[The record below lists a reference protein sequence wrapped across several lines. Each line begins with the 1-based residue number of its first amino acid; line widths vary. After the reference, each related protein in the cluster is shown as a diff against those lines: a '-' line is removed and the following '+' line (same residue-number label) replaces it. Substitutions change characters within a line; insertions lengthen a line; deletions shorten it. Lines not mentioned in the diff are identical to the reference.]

1 MLYRVVRI
9 LRFITERSHNM
20 IQKKSLGAMKGLM
33 ILGALLLLAAGCSS
47 SAVKYGSARI
57 SSRPEGAEVINLKDE
72 SNLGVTPVNVSFGGK
87 GDTAEFV
94 TVQLRKPGYIDRIT
108 SFWINRR
115 HKTKQDADDQAI
127 DISVE
132 LEKQSG
138 N

>member
-1 MLYRVVRI
+1 MKRLVVLAGI
-9 LRFITERSHNM
+9 M
-20 IQKKSLGAMKGLM
+20 
-33 ILGALLLLAAGCSS
+33 LLAAGCSAP
-47 SAVKYGSARI
+47 AVKYGSARI

-72 SNLGVTPVNVSFGGK
+72 SNLGVTPVNVSFGGD
-87 GDTAEFV
+87 GDTAEYV

-115 HKTKQDADDQAI
+115 HASQQEADDQAI

-132 LEKQSG
+132 LEKQAG

>member
-1 MLYRVVRI
+1 MVKNKCFKAI
-9 LRFITERSHNM
+9 RSL
-20 IQKKSLGAMKGLM
+20 IVWA
-33 ILGALLLLAAGCSS
+33 AVLLLTVGCSS
-47 SAVKYGSARI
+47 PAVKYGSARI
-57 SSRPEGAEVINLKDE
+57 SSSPEGAEVINLKDE
-72 SNLGVTPVNVSFGGK
+72 SNLGVTPAKVSFAGE

-115 HKTKQDADDQAI
+115 HMTQREADDQAI

-132 LEKQSG
+132 LEKQTG